1 MVHTPEAVARQEERT
16 ERRRQ
21 QVLDAAEACFV
32 NEGFH
37 SASINRIAVSAGM
50 SAGHIYKLFENKE
63 AIIEAIVERDTADL
77 RQRFDALRRQ
87 RGPVSDNIAQECS
100 KALERSY
107 DPGRA
112 ALMLEIVA
120 EAARNA
126 RVADIVRNADA
137 REREMGF
144 VLLQQAAPHD
154 RDVRQIAARGEVLEM
169 LFDGMAV
176 RSVCN
181 PGADRAEVAKVLDW
195 IVRELIDEV
204 GCARRRQSPVLID

>member
-1 MVHTPEAVARQEERT
+1 MAVSRKREHAPTKHRT
-16 ERRRQ
+16 TI
-21 QVLDAAEACFV
+21 LDAASDCVREA
-32 NEGFH
+32 GFH
-37 SASINRIAVSAGM
+37 GANMAKIAQTAKLSVGQ
-50 SAGHIYKLFENKE
+50 IYRYFENKE

-181 PGADRAEVAKVLDW
+181 PGPDRAEVAKVLDW